1 VKPTSLEDD
10 VKSSSWIRPKVL
22 GFLAALAV
30 VSPGYAAAQ
39 SRLTVDARGGVAVPA
54 SDLADLFDVGP
65 SFGAGLAY
73 RLTPRVSLRLD
84 GDVDI
89 LNGASGPGGDG
100 PDMNIYHYNAGVA
113 VKLIGANTQGLNV
126 DVNVGAGA
134 STFNSDSFQVN
145 GTVRDFSETY
155 FTTNGGVRVGYDVS
169 RSLNVFVGGQAYLMV
184 TDDADTAVFAQINP
198 AADPN
203 GFDTAWTFPVTAGV
217 ALRL

>member
-1 VKPTSLEDD
+1 LLAV
-10 VKSSSWIRPKVL
+10 
-22 GFLAALAV
+22 LAALSV
-30 VSPGYAAAQ
+30 VRPVDAAAQ
-39 SRLTVDARGGVAVPA
+39 DKLTVDARGGVAVPA

-65 SFGAGLAY
+65 SVGVGLAY
-73 RLTPRVSLRLD
+73 RLTSRVSLRLD

-113 VKLIGANTQGLNV
+113 VNLIGADTRGWNV

-134 STFNSDSFQVN
+134 STFDSDSFQVN
-145 GTVRDFSETY
+145 GTIRDFSETY

-184 TDDADTAVFAQINP
+184 TDDSDTAVFAQINP

-203 GFDTAWTFPVTAGV
+203 GFDTAWTFPITAGV
-217 ALRL
+217 ALHL